1 MRGLMTPAWRRSRL
15 RQRGVAALVAVLLL
29 VTAVIF
35 VLTQTL
41 GMSGAAGSDNLQQLN
56 STAALFLAESGI
68 ESAQASLRSAA
79 LAGTINNSSCTGLSA
94 LPAVNLGR
102 GTFLYSAA
110 ISTPTLCGGANPACT
125 SCALTVRGDVGTSS
139 RSILTQMSANRS
151 DGVEGY
157 GHQFTL
163 NLDTSVD
170 NSFAFTHLAYNPQT
184 NWGGDAVAGYCQ
196 NNGPGSLTTCTESW
210 KLAGTFYNNTASQ
223 GVFASVASAGVY
235 TITEELKTF
244 DTPPVFTDR
253 NYVQTGVTFR
263 PLTGFSTVTHVG
275 SFASSPNNICVAS
288 ATPRTQ
294 PITYYVGSA
303 TYCARYEYQ
312 YALLDANWTCNPS
325 SGTSV
330 NWPNAANADTLIV
343 GFGGKPYYG
352 GSGARRTNQLNG
364 LSLNGQA
371 LYRQLTMSG
380 TQGDS
385 MYSQIWY
392 AYNPGYYSST
402 ASATNANTFT
412 GAVGARFTG
421 SISPITTAFTGS
433 ISGTTL
439 TVTSI
444 TGTLLVGDTLSST
457 GSGSNVRNGTTITQF
472 GTGTGGTGTYT
483 VSFSRNVSSRTITA
497 TRSTSTLTVTNI
509 STGSNGG
516 ALRRGDTLTGT
527 GVSTGTTITQFGT
540 GTGGTGTYTVSVSQN
555 VSSGTITAASN
566 ILRVSAIT
574 GSSLAAGDQISSG
587 ITSCTAP
594 ACPTIQPFTTSG
606 TTGSGATGDYVLNAQ
621 FGPVNNG
628 AATAMSTSGSTTIT
642 LSGATTL
649 PAVGTALGV
658 VAGTGEFLPDRV
670 TAAISGSTMTVSA
683 ATGTH
688 LSVGDALFGAGLLPN
703 TRITALLTG
712 SGGTGTYSVTPSQTV
727 ASSAI
732 MARAAVLTVSSAN
745 SFTVSRL
752 PSTGLSAARLCGG
765 LCPFL
770 LSDGVHTVGQ
780 VDLSNILDYDDWT
793 AGFACLR
800 GVDPS
805 SIENLGTILSKRSGW
820 SEVVQ

>member
-102 GTFLYSAA
+102 GTFLYSAE

-163 NLDTSVD
+163 SLETSVD
-170 NSFAFTHLAYNPQT
+170 NMFAFTHLAYNPQT
-184 NWGGDAVAGYCQ
+184 NWGGDAVAGFCQ

-210 KLAGTFYNNTASQ
+210 KIAGTYYNNTASQ
-223 GVFASVASAGVY
+223 GVFAAVASAGMY
-235 TITEELKTF
+235 SITEELKTF
-244 DTPPVFTDR
+244 DLPPVYTDR

-263 PLTGFSTVTHVG
+263 PLTGVSSVTHVG

-294 PITYYVGSA
+294 PITYYVGEGTN
-303 TYCARYEYQ
+303 TYCSRYEYQ
-312 YALLDANWTCNPS
+312 TAQLSANWTCNAN
-325 SGTSV
+325 SGTTV
-330 NWPNAANADTLIV
+330 DWTNAANADTLIV
-343 GFGGKPYYG
+343 GFGGKPYYDG
-352 GSGARRTNQLNG
+352 GTRRTNQLSA

-371 LYRQLTMSG
+371 MYRQLTMSG
-380 TQGDS
+380 TQGDN
-385 MYSQIWY
+385 MYSQIWF
-392 AYNPGYYSST
+392 AYNPGYYATT
-402 ASATNANTFT
+402 ASASNLAVVASFTGTMGATFIGHTTNGGARLVLDSSLASDELFTLGDSIRNTAGTTSYGALGTLRSGTARQAGAIYNVTGGSNPLLPNNTSLRSYGTILRLSIAPSGGAMALNDTITNAA
-412 GAVGARFTG
+412 G
-421 SISPITTAFTGS
+421 
-433 ISGTTL
+433 GTSYGVL
-439 TVTSI
+439 SSVL
-444 TGTLLVGDTLSST
+444 TGTLNAAGST
-457 GSGSNVRNGTTITQF
+457 YQL
-472 GTGTGGTGTYT
+472 TGGAPQQ
-483 VSFSRNVSSRTITA
+483 VSAAANNMRA
-497 TRSTSTLTVTNI
+497 TRV
-509 STGSNGG
+509 
-516 ALRRGDTLTGT
+516 
-527 GVSTGTTITQFGT
+527 
-540 GTGGTGTYTVSVSQN
+540 
-555 VSSGTITAASN
+555 
-566 ILRVSAIT
+566 
-574 GSSLAAGDQISSG
+574 
-587 ITSCTAP
+587 
-594 ACPTIQPFTTSG
+594 
-606 TTGSGATGDYVLNAQ
+606 
-621 FGPVNNG
+621 
-628 AATAMSTSGSTTIT
+628 STTIT

-649 PAVGTALGV
+649 PVVGTALGV
-658 VAGTGEFLPDRV
+658 VAGTGQFLPDSV
-670 TAAISGSTMTVSA
+670 TAAISGTTLSVSA
-683 ATGTH
+683 ASGTN
-688 LSVGDALFGAGLLPN
+688 LSVGDALFGARLLAN
-703 TRITALLTG
+703 TRITARLTG
-712 SGGTGTYSVTPSQTV
+712 AGGTGTYSVTPSQTA
-727 ASSAI
+727 ASGLVT
-732 MARAAVLTVSSAN
+732 ARAAVLTVSSAN
-745 SFTVSRL
+745 SFTISRL
-752 PSTGLSAARLCGG
+752 PTTTLNLARLCGG

-780 VDLSNILDYDDWT
+780 VDLTNIQDYDDWS

-800 GVDPS
+800 GVDPA